1 MRFYLPIVL
10 VFAVLIGISLPAQ
23 SRGSSSQKPG
33 KAAQTGAGE
42 TAPHRSAPEQQIF
55 DLLNMEREKA
65 GLSRLQWDD
74 RVAEAAREHAKLLA
88 ANGDLSHQFAGEAAP
103 PERLAA
109 AGARFTVSAENVAN
123 AGTSEEA
130 HMGLMLSPGHRANI
144 MSTRY
149 NAAGIGVVE
158 SNGRLFVTQDFAWI
172 TPAYTEA
179 EFREAFIA
187 AFNRARAAKGIA
199 AIEAR
204 ADVGLHSAACSAKSD
219 EPVLAA
225 PGFNATEIVRFT
237 ISEPEKVP
245 EQLMRYAQD
254 QRQRHMDLGV
264 CFRPDAR
271 YGYANFWVVAAF
283 GG

>member
-1 MRFYLPIVL
+1 MKFLLHLAFAFVVL
-10 VFAVLIGISLPAQ
+10 VGTFLLAQ
-23 SRGSSSQKPG
+23 GRGTSSQKPG
-33 KAAQTGAGE
+33 KAVQAGE
-42 TAPHRSAPEQQIF
+42 GEAPPNRSAPEQQLF
-55 DLLNMEREKA
+55 DLLNQEREKA
-65 GLSRLQWDD
+65 GLNKLQWDD
-74 RVAEAAREHAKLLA
+74 HVAQAARGHARLLA
-88 ANGDLSHQFAGEAAP
+88 QNRDLSHQFPDEAAV
-103 PERLAA
+103 PERLAT
-109 AGARFTVSAENVAN
+109 AGARFTASAENIAT
-123 AGTSEEA
+123 AETSEEA

-158 SNGRLFVTQDFAWI
+158 SNGRLFVTQDFAWVM
-172 TPAYTEA
+172 PAYTEA

-199 AIEAR
+199 AIEAQ
-204 ADVGLHSAACSAKSD
+204 ADAGLHSAACSAKD
-219 EPVLAA
+219 DAPVLAA
-225 PGFNATEIVRFT
+225 PGFNATEVVRFT
-237 ISEPEKVP
+237 LSEPEKLP